1 MIKVTIDDA
10 AVKKMLRDMPA
21 TASRAAEHA
30 LDQTAWAIYRE
41 IGAEINRVFDRPAPY
56 TKRSLKVTKTRNH
69 NMVAS
74 VWFKEP
80 DRMVAHYLLPQV
92 EGTVRELKGFERA
105 LYRNKF
111 IPSRTLKLDRYGN
124 VSVGLLKQILSV
136 LGRAELTPGYQANT
150 TTKSTKRNKKDRDF
164 VWLPA
169 GSRRGKLPPGVYRRV
184 VRGQSLSSKQRR
196 KQTAFGT
203 YQQGKRKA
211 VVRASG
217 LQPVLISGKQ
227 RARTKPRLKFYDIA
241 SRVYRLRFNTLFF
254 AKFNALVG
262 RILGLSLRLSP
273 GRLPMP
279 FDRGRA
285 RLLGWL
291 LLACRATSS

>member
-111 IPSRTLKLDRYGN
+111 IPSKFEKLDRYGN
-124 VSVGLLKQILSV
+124 VSVGLIKQILSV
-136 LGRAELTPGYQANT
+136 LGRAELTPGYQSNLTA
-150 TTKSTKRNKKDRDF
+150 KSGKRNKKARDF

-169 GSRRGKLPPGVYRRV
+169 GSRRKQLPPGVYRRV
-184 VRGQSLSSKQRR
+184 VRGTAATSRQIKKSGVTAKIYNGQRV
-196 KQTAFGT
+196 AGFGT
-203 YQQGKRKA
+203 WQQGKRKA
-211 VVRASG
+211 VVRAAG

-254 AKFNALVG
+254 AKFNTLVG
-262 RILGLSLRLSP
+262 RL
-273 GRLPMP
+273 
-279 FDRGRA
+279 
-285 RLLGWL
+285 
-291 LLACRATSS
+291 